1 MDYRSFWFEVVPD
14 KDATTCLKL
23 INYEFLADPNKYDE
37 PVILGVNMIRI
48 PEMYYIMAEALLEEN
63 IDLATD
69 YMDVV
74 VEARGMVGFK
84 DRIPARQLTLDD
96 IMKERRKEY

>member
-1 MDYRSFWFEVVPD
+1 
-14 KDATTCLKL
+14 
-23 INYEFLADPNKYDE
+23 
-37 PVILGVNMIRI
+37 MIRI

-84 DRIPARQLTLDD
+84 DRFRLDN
-96 IMKERRKEY
+96 